1 MSELWSHLCVLQQ
14 LSWWRFLEFFG
25 CMDYMI
31 CNVSILPRQIIVV
44 HSPQWSPWSQKVKS
58 QEDPEN
64 HKNKNIGWG
73 STMLFLSFC
82 TRRDEERA
90 QKMYKYANW
99 TNIRINIAAGIHST
113 TASEFPLFP
122 QLTNSWLMTTDCQR
136 LFVVLCTAC
145 TVPKAR

>member
-1 MSELWSHLCVLQQ
+1 MDVTGAFFGVRTYYALTSRKCVL
-14 LSWWRFLEFFG
+14 LWWRFLEFFG

-90 QKMYKYANW
+90 QKMSQYANW
-99 TNIRINIAAGIHST
+99 TNISYKLASPPVST
-113 TASEFPLFP
+113 
-122 QLTNSWLMTTDCQR
+122 QLLVRHRKVGVLSVPTSNQLMATDY
-136 LFVVLCTAC
+136 
-145 TVPKAR
+145 